1 MSNVIF
7 VWNGKRKRWNIIWI
21 GIQKVWSLFTSNCV
35 IIDASTFARVIGDTR
50 HLLTCKGICL
60 SFVSDSL
67 IFLFDFGLVRY
78 LVSRLMA
85 VLSAVGGIKEA
96 TSAMT
101 EGTNLN
107 HLSCLLGVPLS
118 LCFSL
123 AYKCMH
129 ALKMIIHIFPLWLQ
143 GCRQKSAQLCND
155 FSTKYVDPDD
165 KI

>member
-7 VWNGKRKRWNIIWI
+7 VWNGKRKRWNITWI
-21 GIQKVWSLFTSNCV
+21 GIQKVWTIFTSNCV
-35 IIDASTFARVIGDTR
+35 IIDASTFTRVIGDTC
-50 HLLTCKGICL
+50 HLLTCIRPIPFEFAAICS

-107 HLSCLLGVPLS
+107 HLPCLLGVPLS
-118 LCFSL
+118 LSLCYSL

-129 ALKMIIHIFPLWLQ
+129 AFKMIIHIFPL
-143 GCRQKSAQLCND
+143 
-155 FSTKYVDPDD
+155 
-165 KI
+165 